1 MSSSDRDRGPAR
13 WPVRLLTLMTPFL
26 ALFTPLAG
34 QQPAR
39 LTAVSGALSP
49 RLAARVAEAVAR
61 SWAVDTTGL
70 VLSWGSGALGDL
82 PDASGF
88 RLLGNGDGGWYAVTF
103 EPRGRPPVAVRL
115 RVGVTVPRLVAA
127 RALRPGMTLVEG
139 DLRAEPHVQWGP
151 PLADLA
157 PRPAAGWLVRRA
169 VAAGE
174 ALVPPRVA
182 PPPVIAAG
190 QPVRVHWSEGN
201 VSVALEGTA
210 LNDAVVGETVR
221 VRTGRRTGVL
231 IGTVVAPGEARM
243 P

>member
-13 WPVRLLTLMTPFL
+13 GPARLLLLMTPFL
-26 ALFTPLAG
+26 ALFAPLSG
-34 QQPAR
+34 QRPPR
-39 LTAVSGALSP
+39 LTAASTALPP

-70 VLSWGSGALGDL
+70 VLSWGSGAPADL
-82 PDASGF
+82 PDSTGF

-103 EPRGRPPVAVRL
+103 EPPGRPAVAVRL

-127 RALRPGMTLVEG
+127 RALRPGMTLVAG
-139 DLRAEPHVQWGP
+139 DLRAEPHVAWGP
-151 PLADLA
+151 PLADLE

-182 PPPVIAAG
+182 PPPVVAAG
-190 QPVRVHWSEGN
+190 QSVRVHWSAGN

-231 IGTVVAPGEARM
+231 TGTVVAPGEARM

>member
-26 ALFTPLAG
+26 ALFAPLSG
-34 QQPAR
+34 QRPPR
-39 LTAVSGALSP
+39 LTAASTALPP

-61 SWAVDTTGL
+61 SWAADTTGL
-70 VLSWGSGALGDL
+70 VLSWGSGAPADL
-82 PDASGF
+82 PDSTGF

-103 EPRGRPPVAVRL
+103 EPPGRPAVAVRL

-127 RALRPGMTLVEG
+127 RVLRPGMTLVAG
-139 DLRAEPHVQWGP
+139 DLRAEPHVAWGP
-151 PLADLA
+151 PLADLE

-169 VAAGE
+169 IAAGE

-182 PPPVIAAG
+182 PPQVVAAG
-190 QPVRVHWSEGN
+190 QSVRVHWSAGN

-231 IGTVVAPGEARM
+231 TGTVVAPGEARM

>member
-1 MSSSDRDRGPAR
+1 
-13 WPVRLLTLMTPFL
+13 MTPFL
-26 ALFTPLAG
+26 ALFAPLSG
-34 QQPAR
+34 QRPPR
-39 LTAVSGALSP
+39 LTAASTALPP

-61 SWAVDTTGL
+61 SWAADTTGL
-70 VLSWGSGALGDL
+70 VLSWGSGAPADL
-82 PDASGF
+82 PDSTGF

-103 EPRGRPPVAVRL
+103 EPPGRPAVAVRL

-127 RALRPGMTLVEG
+127 RALRPGMTLVAG
-139 DLRAEPHVQWGP
+139 DLRAEPHVAWGP
-151 PLADLA
+151 PLADLE

-169 VAAGE
+169 IAAGE

-182 PPPVIAAG
+182 PPPVVAAG
-190 QPVRVHWSEGN
+190 QSVRVHWSAGN

-231 IGTVVAPGEARM
+231 TGTVVAPGEARM